1 MTFLSKSPTSGSSGD
16 MFLKVLVAQ
25 RGAREHF
32 LVARALKSVAML
44 ERLVVDYHAGNNGLV
59 ALFAKLLPGVAGCRA
74 RSARIE
80 DLTVSEISDLGLFG
94 LALKGVDRLGVLF
107 GKSYIAYEWSDRQF
121 ARVVARQL
129 GHETAFFG
137 YSYGALEAL
146 HVAKNRGCLAI
157 VGQIDPGELEED
169 AVEAER
175 ERWPIF
181 ESPGKRAPASYWARN
196 RQEWEAAHVIL
207 VNSKWTADAIVRDGA
222 DPAKIEILPLAYEVP
237 LTSAFSPVLRSSK
250 DCLQVLWLGTVGLRK
265 GIPYLLEAAKRL
277 VGEPVE
283 FTIAGPL
290 QINRQRMLDS
300 PANVR
305 WVGPIPRS
313 EASAYYAAADVF
325 VLPTISDGFAI
336 TQLEA
341 MAHGVP
347 VISTWNCGDV
357 VVDGQNGY
365 RVPARD
371 ADALVE
377 SIMKFVRNRDLSP
390 QMFEECHKTSRGF
403 GLAAYAEGL
412 HNIILRRMEQQK
424 ARNK

>member
-1 MTFLSKSPTSGSSGD
+1 MNVSIHQSSGSVD
-16 MFLKVLVAQ
+16 LKVLVAQ

-32 LVARALKSVAML
+32 LVARALKSLGIL
-44 ERLVVDYHAGNNGLV
+44 ERLVVDYHAGNNGPASLV
-59 ALFAKLLPGVAGCRA
+59 GKLLPGVAGCRA

-80 DLTVSEISDLGLFG
+80 NLNSSEISDLGLFG
-94 LALKGVDRLGVLF
+94 LALKGVDRLGAAF
-107 GKSYIAYEWSDRQF
+107 GKSHTAYEWSDRQF
-121 ARVVARQL
+121 AQLVARKL
-129 GHETAFFG
+129 RHEAVFFG
-137 YSYGALEAL
+137 YSYGSLEAL
-146 HVAKNRGCLAI
+146 RLAKDRGCLAI
-157 VGQIDPGELEED
+157 VDQIDPGYLEED

-175 ERWPIF
+175 ERWPNF
-181 ESPGKRAPASYWARN
+181 ELPGRQASSTYWERN

-207 VNSKWTADAIVRDGA
+207 VNSKWTADSIVRDGA
-222 DPAKIEILPLAYEVP
+222 NPAKIEILPLAYEIP
-237 LTSAFSPVLRSSK
+237 LTCQSSAVLRRPK
-250 DCLQVLWLGTVGLRK
+250 AFLQVLWLGTVCLRK

-283 FTIAGPL
+283 FTIAGPM
-290 QINRQRMLDS
+290 QINSHRMRDS
-300 PANVR
+300 PSNVR
-305 WVGPIPRS
+305 WVGPVPRS
-313 EASAYYAAADVF
+313 QASAYYDAADVF

-371 ADALVE
+371 PDALVE
-377 SIMKFVRNRDLSP
+377 SIMKFVRNRDLST
-390 QMFEECHKTSRGF
+390 QMFEECHNTSRSF

-412 HNIILRRMEQQK
+412 QKIILRRFNQLKVRINE
-424 ARNK
+424 